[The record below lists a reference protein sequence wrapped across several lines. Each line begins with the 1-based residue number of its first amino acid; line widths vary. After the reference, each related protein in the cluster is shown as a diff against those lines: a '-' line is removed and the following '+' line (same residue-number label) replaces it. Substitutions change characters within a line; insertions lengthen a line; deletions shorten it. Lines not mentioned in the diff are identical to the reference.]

1 MAGSGPRES
10 GKDLVETCRSI
21 DIRQWQRQRL
31 LDPESHFSW
40 CWQEAGVT
48 VASINVQVKT
58 ELVVLTYKAR
68 WPGREWQ
75 DIDERIGLSFSS
87 CHYGGQRPW
96 FVCPMAECGRAV
108 AVLYLSGLRFL
119 CRHCHSLAY
128 ASQREGRAERALR
141 RGQKIRTRL
150 GGTTFVID
158 PFPEKPKRM
167 RWATYGRLIEKADEA
182 ELERLKALGYST
194 TESKSPG
201 PGLSPK

>member
-1 MAGSGPRES
+1 MGGWGSGPRES

-21 DIRQWQRQRL
+21 DVRQWQRRRL

-68 WPGREWQ
+68 CPGREWQ
-75 DIDERIGLSFSS
+75 DIDDCIGLSFSS
-87 CHYGGQRPW
+87 CRYGGKRPW

-119 CRHCHSLAY
+119 
-128 ASQREGRAERALR
+128 
-141 RGQKIRTRL
+141 
-150 GGTTFVID
+150 
-158 PFPEKPKRM
+158 
-167 RWATYGRLIEKADEA
+167 
-182 ELERLKALGYST
+182 
-194 TESKSPG
+194 
-201 PGLSPK
+201 